1 MIETNVQ
8 RRAHKTILISF
19 TESRDHDLES
29 IVHLSQKQ
37 AEKLC
42 DTLTGLLQDMITEDE
57 RD

>member
-1 MIETNVQ
+1 MIESNVQ
-8 RRAHKTILISF
+8 RRAHKTIMIIF

-29 IVHLSQKQ
+29 IVHLSQTQ

-57 RD
+57 S